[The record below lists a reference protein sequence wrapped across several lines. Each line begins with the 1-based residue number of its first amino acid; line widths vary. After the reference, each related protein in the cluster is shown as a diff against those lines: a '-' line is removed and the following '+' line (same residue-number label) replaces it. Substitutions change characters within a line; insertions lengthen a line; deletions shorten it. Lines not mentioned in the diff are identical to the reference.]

1 MTRPSFAGD
10 ATGEPVQM
18 PNHAAEYEPRIHPAA
33 GPWEEGEPGEYK
45 CYLVEVAVKGA
56 KGRENPDVTVV
67 RYDRYAGWQVDEWHT
82 EVLRHAEIY
91 SDYA

>member
-33 GPWEEGEPGEYK
+33 GPWEEGEPKEEDV
-45 CYLVEVAVKGA
+45 YLCEVTCDGQKGHMLLSWDA
-56 KGRENPDVTVV
+56 DIGFVTEI
-67 RYDRYAGWQVDEWHT
+67 DIA
-82 EVLRHAEIY
+82 VLRYAEIY
-91 SDYA
+91 PDDA